1 MSGEIVNR
9 VAASPLVTFDLEQ
22 YYTPGPRAVVD
33 IKDLLFEGLVLREKD
48 LRLHVESHPWEQ
60 YRGAYVAITCSADAV
75 IPTWAYM
82 LLTSALQPHAAKI
95 VTGNLERLEE
105 VLYRDRLDTIDWES
119 FRGRKVVV
127 KGCSGVRV
135 PVSAYAEA
143 MARLRPVAASVMF
156 GEPCSTVPLYKAG
169 KA

>member
-22 YYTPGPRAVVD
+22 YHAPGRRVLID
-33 IKDLLFEGLVLREKD
+33 IKDLLFEGQILREKD
-48 LRLHVESHPWEQ
+48 LRSYVESHPWEQ
-60 YRGAYVAITCSADAV
+60 YQGAYVAINCSADAV

-82 LLTSALQPHAAKI
+82 LLTSALQPFAAKI
-95 VTGNLERLEE
+95 VTGDLERIDE
-105 VLYRDRLDTIDWES
+105 VLYQDRLAAVDWAA
-119 FRGRKVVV
+119 FKGKKVVV
-127 KGCSGVRV
+127 KGCSGVQV

-169 KA
+169 KG